1 MHSLLYAQFSRDID
15 SQRHCLLDK
24 TVSQRL
30 GFQRQQFLR
39 DIDSQSHI
47 FLKIQFLRCIISW
60 IHNFLDTQFPRY
72 IISQI
77 HNFLDTE
84 FPRNMDSQWHCLP
97 ETYSGTHKTMQLR
110 RSFVYLRL
118 LLSKYEVY
126 QKLKNQQ
133 CTLHTVVSCSWDYLT
148 HKLSRT
154 VVFLIYS
161 FYESHCRFLEASF
174 SR

>member
-77 HNFLDTE
+77 QSFL
-84 FPRNMDSQWHCLP
+84 
-97 ETYSGTHKTMQLR
+97 ETWILSGIVYLRHTVGPIKLCNLR